1 MKVKNVTGKDM
12 ASRLKY
18 AQATLQGLE
27 DQINTITEENDRFR
41 KDADILERYEESA
54 VYWARKANEW
64 QWGEFFAGLIIGGG
78 ILIVY
83 NMFGC

>member
-1 MKVKNVTGKDM
+1 MKNKQVTIKEM
-12 ASRLKY
+12 SSFLSR
-18 AQATLQGLE
+18 AQATLQSRE
-27 DQINTITEENDRFR
+27 DQVRKLTQENDRLR

-54 VYWARKANEW
+54 IYWARKANEW
-64 QWGEFFAGLIIGGG
+64 QWGEFFVGLITGGG